1 MAPIRL
7 CKECKSYRRSIRNRW
22 KCPGFKAVL
31 IDDPTCKHCAET
43 AELKLEYG
51 DNRKSGKLRIMKKSV
66 AAALAARVPVSDM
79 HSSMTTAPDGVARNG
94 LIDRDFTE
102 SGACLEL
109 LEQLE
114 RDAIQAGGGAQP
126 YVPSNVSA
134 SGDTRPS
141 APADQQTPPV
151 LPRPVYA
158 SARSSPAF
166 AAQDGSE
173 RHPKRVALEGT
184 NAQERKHLL
193 DACKALAP
201 FLQTV
206 TARLAVTTPTSA
218 EALDLHGAL
227 HPLSQTLSA
236 LMPQLPPS

>member
-31 IDDPTCKHCAET
+31 IDDLTCKYCAET

-51 DNRKSGKLRIMKKSV
+51 DNRESGKLRIMTKKS
-66 AAALAARVPVSDM
+66 ATAALAAR
-79 HSSMTTAPDGVARNG
+79 HSKMTAAPDGVARNG

-102 SGACLEL
+102 SGACLER

-114 RDAIQAGGGAQP
+114 RDDAIQAGGGAQP
-126 YVPSNVSA
+126 CVPSNVSA
-134 SGDTRPS
+134 SGDTRPP
-141 APADQQTPPV
+141 APAEQQTPPV
-151 LPRPVYA
+151 LPQ

-166 AAQDGSE
+166 AAQDGIE

-184 NAQERKHLL
+184 NAAQERKHLV

-206 TARLAVTTPTSA
+206 TARLTVMTPTPA

-236 LMPQLPPS
+236 LTPQLRLPDSS